1 LRNTKNSI
9 LTFVINH
16 IITYPTPF
24 NLNYFW
30 GFGILSAVCLGNQ
43 ILSGVFLAM
52 HYLPNS
58 AQAFMSVEHIMRDIN
73 YGWLLRYMHANG
85 SSMFFLCVYIHMA
98 RGLYY
103 GSYVFPRHVTW
114 QSGVLIF
121 IAMMATAFLG
131 YVLPWGQMSF
141 WAATVIT
148 NLFSAVPVIGRDI
161 VDWIWGGFAVGS
173 PTLNRFYSL
182 HFLCPFIVAALAC
195 VHISFLHKN
204 GSNNPLT
211 VDSSNDIVPFYPYYI
226 AKDLVGFQVFLA
238 GFLYFLFYSPNTLG
252 HPDNYIYADSL
263 STPAHIV
270 PEWYF
275 LPFYAILRTIPDKLG
290 GVLAMGLSLIILL
303 ILPYLYNS
311 KIKGSVFSPIYKLGV
326 WIFLINAVFL
336 GWVGQKSMASPYQEL
351 GLFATIVYFAFFL
364 IPLVLSLFNPLN
376 SKS

>member
-1 LRNTKNSI
+1 
-9 LTFVINH
+9 
-16 IITYPTPF
+16 
-24 NLNYFW
+24 
-30 GFGILSAVCLGNQ
+30 
-43 ILSGVFLAM
+43 M

-182 HFLCPFIVAALAC
+182 HFFM
-195 VHISFLHKN
+195 
-204 GSNNPLT
+204 
-211 VDSSNDIVPFYPYYI
+211 PFYRCS
-226 AKDLVGFQVFLA
+226 F
-238 GFLYFLFYSPNTLG
+238 
-252 HPDNYIYADSL
+252 SL
-263 STPAHIV
+263 CSH
-270 PEWYF
+270 
-275 LPFYAILRTIPDKLG
+275 
-290 GVLAMGLSLIILL
+290 
-303 ILPYLYNS
+303 
-311 KIKGSVFSPIYKLGV
+311 
-326 WIFLINAVFL
+326 
-336 GWVGQKSMASPYQEL
+336 
-351 GLFATIVYFAFFL
+351 FFL
-364 IPLVLSLFNPLN
+364 T
-376 SKS
+376 